1 MFEGAKLKNKI
12 KRAKKLKFT
21 NFKLNYLII

>member
-1 MFEGAKLKNKI
+1 MFEGAKLENKI

-21 NFKLNYLII
+21 NFKAKIYNY